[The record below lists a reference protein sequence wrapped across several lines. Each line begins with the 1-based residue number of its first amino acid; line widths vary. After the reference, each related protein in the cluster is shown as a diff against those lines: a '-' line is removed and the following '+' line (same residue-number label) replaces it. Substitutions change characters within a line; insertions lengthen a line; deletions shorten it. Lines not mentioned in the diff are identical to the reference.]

1 MHPRCWRETEP
12 GGQES
17 SLPNEATSEWHKA
30 VLSSVSEEFKDAL
43 WDPEI
48 RGRVAT

>member
-1 MHPRCWRETEP
+1 MARKVACLMK
-12 GGQES
+12 
-17 SLPNEATSEWHKA
+17 LPVDGTKL